1 MALAKKTWKW
11 ASIFILSMLL
21 YILNKKTDH
30 GDLMKLFVQTF
41 SLLLFLL
48 AGPIHAQEW
57 PTRPISLIVS
67 YPPGGTADLMARTIA
82 GPLGKELGTSVVV
95 ENKPGASGQIAASY
109 VAKASA
115 DGYTLML
122 DASSYSVNP
131 SLFPK
136 LPYDPNRDFKT
147 LGILAQYPN
156 VLLVHPS
163 FPAKSVKD
171 MVTLAKSK
179 PNGIAYASS
188 GNGSA
193 QHLAGALFEVKAGV
207 EMQHIPYKGG
217 GPALNDVVG
226 GQVPVFFG
234 SVASTKQYVESGK
247 LNALAVTGKKRASSM
262 PNVPTMAE
270 AGIAGYEVYEWNGI
284 FAPAATPAA
293 ILTKIS
299 DAIAKVMQSPEV
311 KEKVSSLGGE
321 IFQGNADAADKFIK
335 VQMAEWSKLVKS
347 GKITVD

>member
-1 MALAKKTWKW
+1 MQYVIKAFFMA
-11 ASIFILSMLL
+11 
-21 YILNKKTDH
+21 
-30 GDLMKLFVQTF
+30 
-41 SLLLFLL
+41 LLFLT
-48 AGPIHAQEW
+48 GVVSAQEW
-57 PTRPISLIVS
+57 PNRPISLVVS

-82 GPLGKELGTSVVV
+82 GPLGKALGTSVVV
-95 ENKPGASGQIAASY
+95 ENKPGASGQIAAAY
-109 VAKASA
+109 VAKANA

-136 LPYDPNRDFKT
+136 LPYDPNKDFKT
-147 LGILAQYPN
+147 LGVLAQYPN
-156 VLLVHPS
+156 VLLVNPS
-163 FPAKSVKD
+163 FPVKSVKEL
-171 MVTLAKSK
+171 VAIAKAK
-179 PNGIAYASS
+179 PNGISYASS

-217 GPALNDVVG
+217 GPALNDVIG

-234 SVASTKQYVESGK
+234 SVASTKQYVETGK

-270 AGIAGYEVYEWNGI
+270 AGVSGYEVYEWNGI
-284 FAPAATPAA
+284 FAPAATPAV
-293 ILTKIS
+293 ILVKIA
-299 DAIAKVMQSPEV
+299 DAITKVMQSSEV
-311 KEKVSSLGGE
+311 KDKVLSLGGE
-321 IFQGNADAADKFIK
+321 PFLGNADAADKFIK
-335 VQMAEWSKLVKS
+335 TQMAEWSKLIKT

>member
-1 MALAKKTWKW
+1 MKFVKIGMLL
-11 ASIFILSMLL
+11 IFIAAS
-21 YILNKKTDH
+21 
-30 GDLMKLFVQTF
+30 GFV
-41 SLLLFLL
+41 S
-48 AGPIHAQEW
+48 AQEW
-57 PTRPISLIVS
+57 PNRPITLVVS

-82 GPLGKELGTSVVV
+82 TPLGKFLGTTVVV
-95 ENKPGASGQIAASY
+95 ENKPGASGQIAAAY
-109 VAKASA
+109 VAKANA

-122 DASSYSVNP
+122 DASSFSVNP

-136 LPYDPNRDFKT
+136 LPYDPNKDFKT

-171 MVTLAKSK
+171 LVALAKVK

-193 QHLAGALFEVKAGV
+193 QHLAGALFEVKADV
-207 EMQHIPYKGG
+207 QMQHIPYKGG

-234 SVASTKQYVESGK
+234 SVASTKQYVDTGK

-262 PNVPTMAE
+262 PTVPTMAE
-270 AGIAGYEVYEWNGI
+270 AGVPGYEVYEWNGI
-284 FAPAATPAA
+284 FAPAATPAV
-293 ILTKIS
+293 ILVKIS
-299 DAIAKVMQSPEV
+299 DGIAKVMQSTEFR
-311 KEKVSSLGGE
+311 EKVLSLGGE
-321 IFQGNADAADKFIK
+321 PFQGGPDVADKFIK
-335 VQMAEWSKLVKS
+335 GQMVEWAKLVKS
-347 GKITVD
+347 GKISVD

>member
-1 MALAKKTWKW
+1 MQIFVKALLVA
-11 ASIFILSMLL
+11 
-21 YILNKKTDH
+21 
-30 GDLMKLFVQTF
+30 
-41 SLLLFLL
+41 LL
-48 AGPIHAQEW
+48 ATVGLAHAQEW
-57 PTRPISLIVS
+57 PNRPINLIVS
-67 YPPGGTADLMARTIA
+67 YPPGGTADLMARTIST
-82 GPLGKELGTSVVV
+82 PLGKILGTSIVV

-109 VAKASA
+109 LAKASA

-136 LPYDPNRDFKT
+136 LPYDPNKDFKT
-147 LGILAQYPN
+147 LAVLAQYPN
-156 VLLVHPS
+156 VLLVNPS
-163 FPAKSVKD
+163 FPAKSVKEL
-171 MVTLAKSK
+171 VAIAKAK
-179 PNGIAYASS
+179 PNSISYASS

-234 SVASTKQYVESGK
+234 SVASTKQYVDSGR

-270 AGIAGYEVYEWNGI
+270 AGVPGYEVYEWNGI
-284 FAPAATPAA
+284 FAPAATPAV
-293 ILTKIS
+293 ILIKIS
-299 DAIAKVMQSPEV
+299 DAIAKVMQSAEV
-311 KEKVSSLGGE
+311 RDKVLSLGGE
-321 IFQGNADAADKFIK
+321 PFQGNSEAADKFIK
-335 VQMAEWSKLVKS
+335 AQMVEWAKLVKS
-347 GKITVD
+347 GKIAVD

>member
-1 MALAKKTWKW
+1 MRF
-11 ASIFILSMLL
+11 IFKI
-21 YILNKKTDH
+21 
-30 GDLMKLFVQTF
+30 LFVALVTAF
-41 SLLLFLL
+41 S
-48 AGPIHAQEW
+48 PVNAQEW
-57 PTRPISLIVS
+57 PNRPISLIVS
-67 YPPGGTADLMARTIA
+67 YPPGGTADLMARTVA
-82 GPLGKELGTSVVV
+82 TPLGKILGTSVVV

-109 VAKASA
+109 VAKANA

-147 LGILAQYPN
+147 LAVLAQYPN
-156 VLLVHPS
+156 VLLVNPS
-163 FPAKSVKD
+163 FPAKSVKELVA
-171 MVTLAKSK
+171 MAKAK
-179 PNGIAYASS
+179 PNSISYASS

-217 GPALNDVVG
+217 GPALNDVIG

-234 SVASTKQYVESGK
+234 SVASTKQYVDSGK

-262 PNVPTMAE
+262 PSVPTMAE

-284 FAPAATPAA
+284 FAPAATPAP
-293 ILTKIS
+293 ILLKIS
-299 DAIAKVMQSPEV
+299 DAIAKVMASPEV
-311 KEKVSSLGGE
+311 REKVLSLGGE
-321 IFQGNADAADKFIK
+321 PFQGNSEAADKFIK
-335 VQMAEWSKLVKS
+335 AQMAEWAKLVKT
-347 GKITVD
+347 GKIAVD

>member
-1 MALAKKTWKW
+1 
-11 ASIFILSMLL
+11 
-21 YILNKKTDH
+21 
-30 GDLMKLFVQTF
+30 MKIIYK
-41 SLLLFLL
+41 SLLLGLIAI
-48 AGPIHAQEW
+48 AGIANAQEW

-67 YPPGGTADLMARTIA
+67 YPPGGTADLMARTVA
-82 GPLGKELGTSVVV
+82 TPLGKLLGTSVVV

-109 VAKASA
+109 VAKSNA

-147 LGILAQYPN
+147 LAVLAQYPN
-156 VLLVHPS
+156 VLLVNPS
-163 FPAKSVKD
+163 FPAKSVKELVA
-171 MVTLAKSK
+171 MAKAK
-179 PNGIAYASS
+179 PNSISYASS

-217 GPALNDVVG
+217 GPALNDVIG

-234 SVASTKQYVESGK
+234 SVASTKQYVDSGK

-270 AGIAGYEVYEWNGI
+270 AGVAGYEVYEWNGI
-284 FAPAATPAA
+284 FAPAATPAP
-293 ILTKIS
+293 ILIKLS
-299 DAIAKVMQSPEV
+299 DAIAKVMASSEV
-311 KEKVSSLGGE
+311 REKVLSLGGE
-321 IFQGNADAADKFIK
+321 PFQGNSEAADKFIK
-335 VQMAEWSKLVKS
+335 AQMAEWAKLVKS
-347 GKITVD
+347 GKIAVD

>member
-1 MALAKKTWKW
+1 
-11 ASIFILSMLL
+11 
-21 YILNKKTDH
+21 
-30 GDLMKLFVQTF
+30 MKL
-41 SLLLFLL
+41 LLKLILL
-48 AGPIHAQEW
+48 ALLTTVSMTQAQEW
-57 PTRPISLIVS
+57 PARPINLIVS

-82 GPLGKELGTSVVV
+82 TPLGKILGTSIVV

-109 VAKASA
+109 VAKANP

-136 LPYDPNRDFKT
+136 LPYDPNKDFKT

-156 VLLVHPS
+156 VLLVNPS
-163 FPAKSVKD
+163 FPAKSVKELVS
-171 MVTLAKSK
+171 MAKAK
-179 PNGIAYASS
+179 PNSIAYASS

-193 QHLAGALFEVKAGV
+193 QHLAGALFEIQAGV

-217 GPALNDVVG
+217 GPALNDVLG

-234 SVASTKQYVESGK
+234 SVASTKQYVDTGK

-262 PNVPTMAE
+262 PTVSTMAE
-270 AGIAGYEVYEWNGI
+270 AGVAGYEVYEWNGI

-293 ILTKIS
+293 IVLKLS
-299 DAIAKVMQSPEV
+299 EAITKVMQTPEV
-311 KEKVSSLGGE
+311 RDKVISLGGE
-321 IFQGNADAADKFIK
+321 IFQGNANEADKFIK
-335 VQMAEWSKLVKS
+335 AQMVEWARLVKS
-347 GKITVD
+347 GKISVD

>member
-1 MALAKKTWKW
+1 MQYGMKVFSAALF
-11 ASIFILSMLL
+11 IF
-21 YILNKKTDH
+21 
-30 GDLMKLFVQTF
+30 
-41 SLLLFLL
+41 
-48 AGPIHAQEW
+48 AGLVHAQEW
-57 PTRPISLIVS
+57 PNRPISLIVS

-82 GPLGKELGTSVVV
+82 GPLGKALGTSVVV
-95 ENKPGASGQIAASY
+95 ENKPGASGQIAAAY
-109 VAKASA
+109 VAKANA

-136 LPYDPNRDFKT
+136 LPYDPNKDFKT
-147 LGILAQYPN
+147 LGVLAQYPN
-156 VLLVHPS
+156 VLLVNPS

-171 MVTLAKSK
+171 LVALAKAK
-179 PNGIAYASS
+179 PNSISYASS

-217 GPALNDVVG
+217 GPALNDVIG

-234 SVASTKQYVESGK
+234 SVASTKQYVETGK

-270 AGIAGYEVYEWNGI
+270 AGVPGYEVYEWNGI
-284 FAPAATPAA
+284 FAPASTPAV
-293 ILTKIS
+293 ILVKIS
-299 DAIAKVMQSPEV
+299 DAIAKVMQSSEV
-311 KEKVSSLGGE
+311 RDKVISLGGE
-321 IFQGNADAADKFIK
+321 PFQGNAEAADKFIK
-335 VQMAEWSKLVKS
+335 TQMAEWGKLIKT